1 MESTLQYK
9 ALRSNKPTITQTK
22 VIAMYAQ
29 GKAKNAIAKELGID
43 YGTVGR
49 ILESHKVPEATST
62 ESALRSA
69 GITPES
75 LARHAATG
83 LLASEVK
90 LASFEGKFTDE
101 REVADHAA
109 RFRYFDATAKML
121 GMYPSESNQTI
132 AQLIVRLPQ
141 SEIIKGHG
149 DTCLCDECARAW
161 ESKSLPSATVLG

>member
-1 MESTLQYK
+1 MEQTSNTPK
-9 ALRSNKPTITQTK
+9 RSQKPPAVK
-22 VIAMYAQ
+22 GEVIRRRMA
-29 GKAKNAIAKELGID
+29 GETNSNISDSLGISVN
-43 YGTVGR
+43 TVKKIINETG
-49 ILESHKVPEATST
+49 IDNANSVESVLA
-62 ESALRSA
+62 RA
-69 GITPES
+69 GITPTT
-75 LARHAATG
+75 LAEHAANG

-121 GMYPSESNQTI
+121 GMYPSESNATI

-161 ESKSLPSATVLG
+161 ESKSLPLATVLP